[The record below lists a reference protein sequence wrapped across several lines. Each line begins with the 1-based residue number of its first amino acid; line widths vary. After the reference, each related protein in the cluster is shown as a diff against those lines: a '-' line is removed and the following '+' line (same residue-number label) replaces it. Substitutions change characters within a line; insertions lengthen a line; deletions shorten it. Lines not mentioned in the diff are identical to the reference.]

1 MNVLDILI
9 LIPVAFGIWRG
20 FKKGFIIELFTFL
33 ALFIGLYGGIHLSD
47 GVSSFLRDTFSITSE
62 YLPTIAFTITFLLIG
77 AMVYFAGVAIEK
89 AVKAVSLS
97 LPNRLLGA
105 VLGAFKMILFVGT
118 AIILLQS
125 YDEKSDIISE
135 ETKEGSLL
143 FLPVESTT
151 AFVIPALK
159 ESTIFLKNALNDK
172 ELLDRFKKSNAEEAD
187 TADQEQNSEEADAKH
202 QD

>member
-1 MNVLDILI
+1 MNALDILI
-9 LIPVAFGIWRG
+9 LIPIAFGIWRG

-33 ALFIGLYGGIHLSD
+33 ALFIGLYAGIHLSD
-47 GVSSFLRDTFSITSE
+47 SVAGFLQEQFSSDSE
-62 YLPTIAFTITFLLIG
+62 YLPTISFTITFLLVG

-97 LPNRLLGA
+97 LPNRLLGSL
-105 VLGAFKMILFVGT
+105 LGAFRMILFVGT

-143 FLPVESTT
+143 FLPVENTT
-151 AFVIPALK
+151 YFAIPALK
-159 ESTIFLKNALNDK
+159 ESTIFLKNALKDK
-172 ELLDRFKKSNAEEAD
+172 DILDRFKKSKDVDEE
-187 TADQEQNSEEADAKH
+187 DQDQNTPDE
-202 QD
+202 

>member
-1 MNVLDILI
+1 MRTFLLMNVLDILI
-9 LIPVAFGIWRG
+9 LIPIAFGIWRG

-33 ALFIGLYGGIHLSD
+33 ALFIGLYAGIHFSD
-47 GVSSFLRDTFSITSE
+47 GVASFLQEQFSSDSE
-62 YLPTIAFTITFLLIG
+62 YLPTISFTITFLLVG

-97 LPNRLLGA
+97 LPNRLAGA
-105 VLGAFKMILFVGT
+105 VLGTFKMILFVGT
-118 AIILLQS
+118 GIILLES

-143 FLPVESTT
+143 FLPVENTT
-151 AFVIPALK
+151 YFVIPALK

-172 ELLDRFKKSNAEEAD
+172 ELLERLKKSRKEK
-187 TADQEQNSEEADAKH
+187 SEDE
-202 QD
+202 

>member
-9 LIPVAFGIWRG
+9 LIPIAFGIWRG

-33 ALFIGLYGGIHLSD
+33 ALFIGLYAGIHFSD
-47 GVSSFLRDTFSITSE
+47 GVASFLQEKFSITSE

-89 AVKAVSLS
+89 AMKAVSLS

-105 VLGAFKMILFVGT
+105 LLGVFKMILFVGT
-118 AIILLQS
+118 AIILLES

-135 ETKEGSLL
+135 ETKKGSLL
-143 FLPVESTT
+143 FLPVENTT
-151 AFVIPALK
+151 AFVIPSLK
-159 ESTIFLKNALNDK
+159 NSTIFLKNALNDK
-172 ELLDRFKKSNAEEAD
+172 ELLDRLKK
-187 TADQEQNSEEADAKH
+187 TKEADAEH

>member
-9 LIPVAFGIWRG
+9 LIPIAFGIWRG

-33 ALFIGLYGGIHLSD
+33 ALFIGLYAGIHFSD
-47 GVSSFLRDTFSITSE
+47 GVASFLREQFSITSE

-89 AVKAVSLS
+89 AMKAVSLS

-105 VLGAFKMILFVGT
+105 LLGVFKMILFVGT

-143 FLPVESTT
+143 FLPVENTT
-151 AFVIPALK
+151 AFVIPSLK

-172 ELLDRFKKSNAEEAD
+172 ELLDRLKKTKEED
-187 TADQEQNSEEADAKH
+187 TSDN
-202 QD
+202 